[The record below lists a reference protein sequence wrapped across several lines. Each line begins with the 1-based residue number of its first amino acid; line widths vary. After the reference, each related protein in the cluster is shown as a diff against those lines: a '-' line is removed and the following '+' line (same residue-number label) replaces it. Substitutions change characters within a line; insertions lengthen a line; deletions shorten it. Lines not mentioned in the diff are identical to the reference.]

1 MDQTDIYRTEY
12 RLLDRLNQDC
22 MYYIT
27 LCANGIDPVRAQG
40 ALWAGTVEQQIA
52 KMHELWNLLPE
63 KPEWLTEEEI
73 DCMEELLVGLRDGRI
88 DPENPFQQP
97 EASDMEHDER

>member
-1 MDQTDIYRTEY
+1 MRHHQ
-12 RLLDRLNQDC
+12 LLKSQEVADGLGNLRCPQLHLDGNP
-22 MYYIT
+22 
-27 LCANGIDPVRAQG
+27 CAISRMNDA
-40 ALWAGTVEQQIA
+40 VERQIA

-63 KPEWLTEEEI
+63 KPEWLTEEEV
-73 DCMEELLVGLRDGRI
+73 DCMEDLLVGLRDGRI